1 MRVLRILGWIVVG
14 AALGVLGSRM
24 GEPVHAQYL
33 GLESQRLFQVGDAKG
48 KFAQPRPVLG
58 SPASYTFIK
67 DSESAGCW
75 LKFQQGEAFAIA
87 PAPESACK

>member
-1 MRVLRILGWIVVG
+1 MRVVRILGWIVVG

-33 GLESQRLFQVGDAKG
+33 GLESQRLFQVGDARG
-48 KFAQPRPVLG
+48 KFAQPRAV
-58 SPASYTFIK
+58 PAQYAFIK

-75 LKFQQGEAFAIA
+75 LKFTQGEAVVIA